1 MVEQRLKSFSW
12 LKREQKGF
20 AAGAAIGIYK
30 KLNVTR
36 DIQPLR
42 KKQDITI
49 SNLLELPVLSG
60 HFVMNANY
68 IMTSQSPQR
77 AAAKN

>member
-1 MVEQRLKSFSW
+1 M
-12 LKREQKGF
+12 
-20 AAGAAIGIYK
+20 AAAAIGIYK

-49 SNLLELPVLSG
+49 SNLRELLVPSG
-60 HFVMNANY
+60 HIVMNANY
-68 IMTSQSPQR
+68 TMTSQSPQR
-77 AAAKN
+77 AATENYHMTSSIGLISS

>member
-1 MVEQRLKSFSW
+1 M
-12 LKREQKGF
+12 
-20 AAGAAIGIYK
+20 AAAAIGIYK
-30 KLNVTR
+30 KVNVTR

-68 IMTSQSPQR
+68 TMTIQSPQR
-77 AAAKN
+77 AATKNYHLTSSIGIISS